1 MLYEVTF
8 LPDQEETK
16 KIISIESAAVEREN
30 LDPKEVRSSVAHCL
44 GINNAGS
51 APADRNVESVVEM
64 PLYGY
69 SLARYSGTEGAWHP
83 YPESRTGTE
92 YKLQS
97 SENSFGIIIRNYC
110 N

>member
-8 LPDQEETK
+8 LPDQEEPK
-16 KIISIESAAVEREN
+16 KIISIESTTIEREN
-30 LDPKEVRSSVAHCL
+30 LDPKEIRSSIAHRP
-44 GINNAGS
+44 GIYNIGLT
-51 APADRNVESVVEM
+51 PASR
-64 PLYGY
+64 LAGY
-69 SLARYSGTEGAWHP
+69 SGIEGARHF